1 MGEKRS
7 RRTLKEIANATK
19 NRREIIAARLSRRE
33 MIRMGLLT
41 SAGMLVPVRGLSAR
55 WRDPK
60 HRAPLD
66 DPESPPTTPFV
77 EPLNTAMNGGMPIKV
92 KETPNP
98 NPNLAPVSFNPNPP
112 TIAPNTAAGEG
123 RTRNHQYP
131 FDFPNTDFYKISQ
144 QPGFVSIH
152 PDLDPQYIWGFDG
165 ISPGPTLVAQ
175 YGRRILMRNQNNL
188 PAGPPPGGFGL
199 NSVTTHLHN
208 GHTPSESDGF
218 PCDFYEIGQFYDHH
232 YPNVLAGFASTH
244 APNGDPNE
252 TLSTLWFHDHRIDF
266 TSQNVYKGLAAFYI
280 LFSAQDT
287 GNENTGFHLPT
298 FPDFDIPLMLADRII
313 DPDDGQLFFDL
324 TNLDGIVGDK
334 FLVNGK
340 VQPFFDVKARRYRF
354 RILNSGPSRFYNL
367 FLTNPN
373 NLNQQIPF
381 YIISSDG
388 NLLPNPLLKTS
399 VVISVAER
407 NDIIIDFKALKDMG
421 ISTVYLENR
430 MEQDDGR
437 GPDDDDPLPAGQGN
451 KLLKF
456 NIGETVTDNS
466 VNPATNPSFY
476 ALPTITGPT
485 AVPRITRT
493 FRFERTNG
501 MWAVNGKFVGV
512 CSDPSRFKVQ
522 KNSVEKWIIQNNSGG
537 WEHPIH
543 IHFEELRML
552 KRNGVAI
559 PSNSFEFGRK
569 DVVRLGRNQ
578 TIELFFRFRDFEGR
592 YPIHCH
598 NVVHEDHAM
607 MVLWEIAQTGDNK
620 TQP

>member
-7 RRTLKEIANATK
+7 KRTLKEIANATK

-33 MIRMGLLT
+33 MIRLGLLT
-41 SAGMLVPVRGLSAR
+41 SAGMLVPVKGLSAR

-77 EPLNTAMNGGMPIKV
+77 EPLPTAMNGGMPIKV

-112 TIAPNTAAGEG
+112 TIAPNTAAGES

-152 PDLDPQYIWGFDG
+152 QELDPQYIWGFDG
-165 ISPGPTLVAQ
+165 ISPGPTIVAQ

-199 NSVTTHLHN
+199 NSVSTHLHN
-208 GHTPSESDGF
+208 GHTPSESDGH
-218 PCDFYEIGQFYDHH
+218 PCDFFEIGHFYDHH

-287 GNENTGFHLPT
+287 GNETTGFRLPT
-298 FPDFDIPLMLADRII
+298 FPTYDIPLMLADRII
-313 DPDDGQLFFDL
+313 DPDDGQLFLDL
-324 TNLDGIVGDK
+324 TNLDGVLGDK

-340 VQPFFDVKARRYRF
+340 VQPFLDVKARRYRF
-354 RILNSGPSRFYNL
+354 RILNSGPSRFYDL

-381 YIISSDG
+381 YVISSDG
-388 NLLPNPLLKTS
+388 NLLPNPLLKTHQ
-399 VVISVAER
+399 VISVAER
-407 NDIIIDFKALKDMG
+407 NDIIIDFKVLKDMG

-437 GPDDDDPLPAGQGN
+437 GPDDDDPLP
-451 KLLKF
+451 
-456 NIGETVTDNS
+456 
-466 VNPATNPSFY
+466 
-476 ALPTITGPT
+476 
-485 AVPRITRT
+485 
-493 FRFERTNG
+493 
-501 MWAVNGKFVGV
+501 
-512 CSDPSRFKVQ
+512 SRP
-522 KNSVEKWIIQNNSGG
+522 G
-537 WEHPIH
+537 
-543 IHFEELRML
+543 
-552 KRNGVAI
+552 
-559 PSNSFEFGRK
+559 
-569 DVVRLGRNQ
+569 
-578 TIELFFRFRDFEGR
+578 
-592 YPIHCH
+592 
-598 NVVHEDHAM
+598 
-607 MVLWEIAQTGDNK
+607 
-620 TQP
+620 

>member
-1 MGEKRS
+1 MGEKHS
-7 RRTLKEIANATK
+7 KRTLKEIANATK
-19 NRREIIAARLSRRE
+19 NRRELIAARLSRRE
-33 MIRMGLLT
+33 LIKMGLVAGT
-41 SAGMLVPVRGLSAR
+41 GMLLPIKGLSAR
-55 WRDPK
+55 WADPN
-60 HRAPLD
+60 HRVPLHQSV
-66 DPESPPTTPFV
+66 SPPLVPFQ
-77 EPLNTAMNGGMPIKV
+77 EPLNTAMNGGMPIKA

-98 NPNLAPVSFNPNPP
+98 NPALAPVSFNPNPP
-112 TIAPNTAAGEG
+112 MIAPNTGAGEG

-131 FDFPNTDFYKISQ
+131 FDFANTDFYKISQ
-144 QPGFVSIH
+144 QAGFVNIH

-165 ISPGPTLVAQ
+165 IAPGPTIVAQ
-175 YGRRILMRNQNNL
+175 YGRRVLMRNSNNL

-199 NSVTTHLHN
+199 NSVTSHLHN
-208 GHTPSESDGF
+208 GHTPSESDGH
-218 PCDFYEIGQFYDHH
+218 PCDFYGTGQFYDHH

-252 TLSTLWFHDHRIDF
+252 TLGTLWFHDHRLDF

-280 LFSAQDT
+280 LFNSQDT

-298 FPDFDIPLMLADRII
+298 FPDYDVPLMLADRLI
-313 DPDDGQLFFDL
+313 DPDTGQLFFDFSSF
-324 TNLDGIVGDK
+324 DGILGDK
-334 FLVNGK
+334 FMVNGK

-407 NDIIIDFKALKDMG
+407 NDIIIDFKALKDLG

-451 KLLKF
+451 YLLKF

-493 FRFERTNG
+493 FRFERKNG

-512 CSDPSRFKVQ
+512 CSDPPRFKVQ

-543 IHFEELRML
+543 IHFEEFRML

-559 PSNSFEFGRK
+559 PNNSFEFGRK
-569 DVVRLGRNQ
+569 DVARLGRNQ
-578 TIELFFRFRDFEGR
+578 TIELFFRFRDFEGK

-607 MVLWEIAQTGDNK
+607 MVLWEIDQNGDNK